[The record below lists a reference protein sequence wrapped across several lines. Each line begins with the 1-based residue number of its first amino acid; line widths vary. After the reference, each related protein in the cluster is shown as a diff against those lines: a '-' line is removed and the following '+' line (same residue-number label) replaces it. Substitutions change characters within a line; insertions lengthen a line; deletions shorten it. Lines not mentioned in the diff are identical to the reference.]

1 VSVLSTCLSYI
12 RSAPRRLQ
20 ARVGDLALAV
30 DASDEAMFGGA
41 TLAAIW
47 ERNAIY
53 ATDPLCARGPTS

>member
-1 VSVLSTCLSYI
+1 M
-12 RSAPRRLQ
+12 
-20 ARVGDLALAV
+20 

-53 ATDPLCARGPTS
+53 ATDPLCIFRRLRTLQCILWQRPRVRHRLA